1 MRRIERT
8 NPLAVLAT
16 AAMGAAVGLVVQFAL
31 SSGGHAP
38 LVPPPPLAASLVLVA
53 AVLIVFGLRLRRQ
66 IRKQP
71 GAIDP
76 FQAVRLLVTARAAQL
91 VGALFGGFAA
101 GLLLSLSGRSIPA
114 GGATWGPMVVVLV
127 SAAVLL
133 GCGAL
138 VEQWCR
144 VPPGDGS
151 DEAGGEGGEDPERG
165 PADPVATRDR

>member
-1 MRRIERT
+1 MRRIERS
-8 NPLAVLAT
+8 NPLAILAT

-31 SSGGHAP
+31 SGSGRAP
-38 LVPPPPLAASLVLVA
+38 FVPPLPLAASLVLVA

-76 FQAVRLLVTARAAQL
+76 FHAVRLVVTARAAQL

-101 GLLLSLSGRSIPA
+101 GLLLSLSGRSVAA
-114 GGATWGPMVVVLV
+114 GGATWVPMVLVLV
-127 SAAVLL
+127 SSAVLL

-144 VPPGDGS
+144 VPPGDGA
-151 DEAGGEGGEDPERG
+151 DEAGDAGGEGPERG
-165 PADPVATRDR
+165 PRDPVVTRDR